1 MRKNIDLETKLAIV
15 EAGQA
20 CENTHSWH
28 AILHAA
34 GHTTEEIETFWSKY
48 RDDLYWGYNMAGMYG
63 REEVMSNWAGG
74 LEGGARG
81 LYPVFNEMYP
91 ETEGMDP
98 LPLSEYSLHAIGTP
112 IVEVGED
119 LKTARALYYSTG
131 MLFRRISSSG
141 KQMAVWMLE
150 RYGEDYVREDGFW
163 KIVHEC
169 VLNDAGGAQDVTNF
183 AIDCFN
189 KWKSPMGPMP
199 GGDGPKPEGKGGPGG
214 PGAQGAPGGP
224 GGQGGPG
231 GDGPKA
237 AGGPEG
243 PSSKPKKG
251 QAYSKMAGGPPKGSM
266 PASHKTWSPVQPAQ
280 DSTPWPEPFTTLDDV
295 KTHYVVG
302 LGENK
307 GAQPKKKP

>member
-1 MRKNIDLETKLAIV
+1 MRKNIDLETKLAII
-15 EAGQA
+15 EGGQA
-20 CENTHSWH
+20 CENAHAWH

-81 LYPVFNEMYP
+81 LFPVFNEMYP
-91 ETEGMDP
+91 ETKDMDP

-131 MLFRRISSSG
+131 MLYRRISSSG

-214 PGAQGAPGGP
+214 PGPQGA
-224 GGQGGPG
+224 QGGPG
-231 GDGPKA
+231 GPTN
-237 AGGPEG
+237 
-243 PSSKPKKG
+243 KPKKG
-251 QAYSKMAGGPPKGSM
+251 QAYSKSARPGLHPVAGALCDAG
-266 PASHKTWSPVQPAQ
+266 
-280 DSTPWPEPFTTLDDV
+280 
-295 KTHYVVG
+295 
-302 LGENK
+302 
-307 GAQPKKKP
+307 